1 MARQKKRKGDPVH
14 GWLNFNKPVEMTST
28 QAVGFTRRIMD
39 AQKAG
44 HGGTLDPLADGVLPI
59 AFGEATKTSGYAMD
73 ADKDYTF
80 HLSWGASTTTQ
91 DREGDVIATSDVRPI
106 HAAIELALAA
116 FIGEIEQVPP
126 QFSAIKVNG
135 ERAYDLA
142 RDGEEVEL
150 KSRKVHLYEADLDPA
165 STEDVAIIHVT
176 CGKGFYIR
184 ALVRDLA
191 EKLGA
196 EGHVTRLQRTRVG
209 DFRIENGVTPDQLE
223 ALETPEDR
231 RDLLVPIEAALDDVP
246 QLEILPQHIGKLRNG
261 NAIPLLP
268 NEVSDFKVQRAIHQ
282 GEESDDRLALAM
294 SDGTALALG
303 EVRAGQFQP
312 VRVFNIDI

>member
-28 QAVGFTRRIMD
+28 QAVGLTRRLMN

-59 AFGEATKTSGYAMD
+59 AFGEATKTSSYAMD

-80 HLSWGASTTTQ
+80 HLSWGSSTATQ
-91 DREGDVIATSDVRPI
+91 DREGEVIAQSDVRPSI
-106 HAAIELALAA
+106 PDIRAALEG
-116 FIGEIEQVPP
+116 FIGEIEQIPP

-142 RDGEEVEL
+142 RGGEEVEL
-150 KSRKVHLYEADLDPA
+150 KSRKVDLFAATLDEA
-165 STEDVAIIHVT
+165 STQDVAIIHVT

-191 EKLGA
+191 AKLGA

-209 DFRIENGVTPDQLE
+209 EFSVKDGVTPD
-223 ALETPEDR
+223 ALEVLEDIDDR
-231 RDLLVPIEAALDDVP
+231 RAKLVPIETALDDVP
-246 QLEILPQHIGKLRNG
+246 MLEILPAHIGKLRNG

-268 NEVSDFKVQRAIHQ
+268 HEMEDFIAQRAICQ

-294 SDGTALALG
+294 TDGVALALG
-303 EVRAGQFQP
+303 EIRARQFQP
-312 VRVFNIDI
+312 VRVFNIIE